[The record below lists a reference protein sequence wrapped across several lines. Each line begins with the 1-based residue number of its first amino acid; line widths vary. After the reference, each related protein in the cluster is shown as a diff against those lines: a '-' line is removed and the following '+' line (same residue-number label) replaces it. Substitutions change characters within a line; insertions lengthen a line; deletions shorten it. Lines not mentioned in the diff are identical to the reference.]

1 MDITE
6 LEAEALRLEPKSRAR
21 LAERLF
27 ESLTALPDQE
37 NERLWI
43 DEALARDEEIE
54 RGAVQPLPA
63 DEVLR
68 QARSRLG

>member
-1 MDITE
+1 MDITA
-6 LEAEALRLEPKSRAR
+6 LEAEALRLEPAARAR

-27 ESLTALPDQE
+27 ESLATLPEPE

-54 RGAVQPLPA
+54 KGDVQPLLA